1 MVFYKGGPG
10 KVEEAKHYLYE
21 SSTSSIENQ
30 GHFGHESRGKDENM
44 ED

>member
-10 KVEEAKHYLYE
+10 KVEEAKHYLSE
-21 SSTSSIENQ
+21 SSTLSTENQ
-30 GHFGHESRGKDENM
+30 GHLGHESRSKDENK